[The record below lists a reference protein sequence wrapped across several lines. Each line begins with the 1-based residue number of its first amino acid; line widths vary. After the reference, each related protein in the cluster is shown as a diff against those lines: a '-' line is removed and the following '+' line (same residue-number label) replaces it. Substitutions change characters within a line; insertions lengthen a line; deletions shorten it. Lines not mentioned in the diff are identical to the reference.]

1 MKLDLH
7 TLVERKLNW
16 DDVIPTDLRS
26 VWISNFEMINEL
38 NTLQFKRTII
48 PEDAVSLEIETLDC
62 ADASNSLVC
71 STIYA
76 RILRKTGDYSCQ
88 LMFSRSKLVPNG
100 MTIPR
105 AELFAANVNAHT
117 GEVVKRSFGNLHKK
131 CTKLTDSQVTL
142 HWINNQELPLKQWPR
157 NRVVEILRFTEA
169 NQWKYVKGIDMPA
182 DLGTRKGATLKDAR
196 RSWN

>member
-16 DDVIPTDLRS
+16 DYVIPTDLRS

-105 AELFAANVNAHT
+105 AELLLQMLTRAL
-117 GEVVKRSFGNLHKK
+117 E
-131 CTKLTDSQVTL
+131 KL
-142 HWINNQELPLKQWPR
+142 
-157 NRVVEILRFTEA
+157 
-169 NQWKYVKGIDMPA
+169 
-182 DLGTRKGATLKDAR
+182 
-196 RSWN
+196 